1 MAILHAISPHPLALV
16 LGLGASGLAMARWLS
31 CQGYAVRV
39 LDTRA
44 APPQLPALRAALPQV
59 EFQTGAF
66 DAQALSAEVS
76 LVCTS
81 PGISPA
87 SSAGL
92 RQAAA
97 ERGVPVLGELE
108 LFARGLR
115 ELDTL
120 YAYRPKVL
128 AITGTN
134 GKTTVA
140 SLTGLLVQR
149 AGLRVEIAGNI
160 GPCLLDRLRACMLG
174 YCLPEVWVLE
184 LSSFQLHDAHSFAP
198 SAAVV
203 LNITQDHLDWHG
215 DMQEYIADKLKVFAP
230 STTAIINRDEG
241 EFAFTSRIANK
252 NKISYGLNLPQ
263 GHLDFG
269 LDEGAGDIAWLVQS
283 VSALGGAVPKKNQDL
298 EISLNRLMP
307 SESLRIQGRHNLSN
321 ALAALALITA
331 IDLPL
336 GAPLRALA
344 DYAGEPHR
352 LQPVAQKQDVTYVD
366 DSKGTNVG
374 ASVAAMNSLGCGLQ
388 AGQKLLLI
396 MGGDGKG
403 QDFAP
408 LTQPLAQY
416 ARAAVLIGKDA
427 DAIAAFVPETVAT
440 QRAASMQE
448 AVQICAQAAQAGD
461 TVLLSPACAS
471 LDMYRDYAHRAEMFC
486 AAVAQVAAEGGK
498 HE

>member
-1 MAILHAISPHPLALV
+1 MPSTTAITPHPLALV

-44 APPQLPALRAALPQV
+44 APPQLPTLRAELPQV
-59 EFQTGAF
+59 EFKTAAL
-66 DAQALSAEVS
+66 DAQALESGVA

-87 SSAGL
+87 SAAGL
-92 RQAAA
+92 RQAAIDQGI
-97 ERGVPVLGELE
+97 EVLGELE

-140 SLTGLLVQR
+140 SLTALLAQR
-149 AGLRVEIAGNI
+149 AGQRVELAGNI
-160 GPCLLDRLRACMLG
+160 GPCLLDRLRGCMQG
-174 YCLPEVWVLE
+174 HSLPDIWVLE
-184 LSSFQLHDAHSFAP
+184 LSSFQLHDAQHFAP

-203 LNITQDHLDWHG
+203 LNITQDHLDWHV
-215 DMQEYIADKLKVFAP
+215 DMQEYIADKLKIFAP
-230 STTAIINRDEG
+230 STIAVVNREEG
-241 EFAFTSRIANK
+241 EFAFASRIVNK
-252 NKISYGLNLPQ
+252 NKISYGLDLPR

-283 VSALGGAVPKKNQDL
+283 VSALGGAVPKKNQDP
-298 EISLNRLMP
+298 EISLVRLMP
-307 SESLRIQGRHNLSN
+307 AESLRIQGRHNLSN

-352 LQPVAQKQDVTYVD
+352 LQPVACKQGVTYVD

-374 ASVAAMNSLGCGLQ
+374 ASVAALNSLGCGLKP
-388 AGQKLLLI
+388 GQKLLVIL
-396 MGGDGKG
+396 GGDGKG
-403 QDFAP
+403 QNFAP
-408 LTQPLAQY
+408 LSQPLAQY
-416 ARAAVLIGKDA
+416 ARAVVLIGKDA
-427 DAIAAFVPETVAT
+427 DAIAAVLPDSIAVQNAAT
-440 QRAASMQE
+440 MDE
-448 AVQICAQAAQAGD
+448 AVQLCAQQAQAGD

-471 LDMYRDYAHRAEMFC
+471 LDMYRDYAHRAQVFG
-486 AAVAQVAAEGGK
+486 AAVAQLADERVSA
-498 HE
+498 

>member
-1 MAILHAISPHPLALV
+1 
-16 LGLGASGLAMARWLS
+16 
-31 CQGYAVRV
+31 
-39 LDTRA
+39 
-44 APPQLPALRAALPQV
+44 
-59 EFQTGAF
+59 
-66 DAQALSAEVS
+66 
-76 LVCTS
+76 
-81 PGISPA
+81 
-87 SSAGL
+87 
-92 RQAAA
+92 
-97 ERGVPVLGELE
+97 
-108 LFARGLR
+108 
-115 ELDTL
+115 
-120 YAYRPKVL
+120 
-128 AITGTN
+128 
-134 GKTTVA
+134 
-140 SLTGLLVQR
+140 
-149 AGLRVEIAGNI
+149 
-160 GPCLLDRLRACMLG
+160 
-174 YCLPEVWVLE
+174 
-184 LSSFQLHDAHSFAP
+184 
-198 SAAVV
+198 
-203 LNITQDHLDWHG
+203 
-215 DMQEYIADKLKVFAP
+215 MQEYIADKLKVFAP

-241 EFAFTSRIANK
+241 EFAFASRIANK

-283 VSALGGAVPKKNQDL
+283 VSALGGVAPKKNQDL
-298 EISLNRLMP
+298 EISLTRLMP

-352 LQPVAQKQDVTYVD
+352 LQPVAHKQGVTYVD

-427 DAIAAFVPETVAT
+427 DAIAAFVPETVAA

-486 AAVAQVAAEGGK
+486 AAVAQITVAGEQA
-498 HE
+498 